1 MDPTARRRR
10 TVLIAAITGGLI
22 LLLLIGVGVYGLIR
36 GPQTTEPADPTP
48 TDGPTATGSAHV
60 AAEPEAVVTLGGPDQ
75 FAAAIA
81 QRRVTQAVAHVQHA
95 VDEGGRCVHAPA
107 PGPLSARCGRP
118 HTTRSSPTGW

>member
-48 TDGPTATGSAHV
+48 TDGPTATQQAKVRALGLDTLLGFIVCTGSLGPGRGKPHPLAFERVETWAAPHGLPLVYV
-60 AAEPEAVVTLGGPDQ
+60 ADNPLKDFVAPPPEKKNP
-75 FAAAIA
+75 
-81 QRRVTQAVAHVQHA
+81 
-95 VDEGGRCVHAPA
+95 
-107 PGPLSARCGRP
+107 PL
-118 HTTRSSPTGW
+118 